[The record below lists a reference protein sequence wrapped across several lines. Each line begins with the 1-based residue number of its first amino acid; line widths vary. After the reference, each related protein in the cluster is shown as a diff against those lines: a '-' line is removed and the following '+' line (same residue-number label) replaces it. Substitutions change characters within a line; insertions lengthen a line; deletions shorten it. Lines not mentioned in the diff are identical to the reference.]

1 VLTGD
6 EGGEGDGEHEEQ
18 NGEPDG
24 GLLQDV
30 GGLRTPHL
38 TGHAFT
44 ESCAKAFLLG
54 TLHHDDEDE
63 QEADDDFENREDGD
77 EHKRVGY
84 YEGKPEL
91 GKRYMRLIG
100 STSQVMM
107 TSGGMEKPLSTCLR
121 WRMSGRM
128 AAVRIRR
135 W

>member
-1 VLTGD
+1 MLAGD
-6 EGGEGDGEHEEQ
+6 EGGQGHGKDEEED
-18 NGEPDG
+18 GEPDG
-24 GLLQDV
+24 GFLQHV
-30 GGLRTPHL
+30 GGLCTPHL
-38 TGHAFT
+38 ACHAFT
-44 ESCAKAFLLG
+44 EGGAETFLLG

-63 QEADDDFENREDGD
+63 QEADDDFENRKDGD

-91 GKRYMRLIG
+91 GKLYMRLIG

-128 AAVRIRR
+128 AAVRMRR